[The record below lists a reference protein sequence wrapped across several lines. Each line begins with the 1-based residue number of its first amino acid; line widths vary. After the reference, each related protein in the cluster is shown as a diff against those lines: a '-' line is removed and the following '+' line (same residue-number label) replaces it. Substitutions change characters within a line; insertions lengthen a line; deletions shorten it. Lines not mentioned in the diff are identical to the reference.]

1 MTGLA
6 RFIEAQSYDYDRVV
20 AELEQGSKRSH
31 WIWYVF
37 PQVAGLGQSETSR
50 RYAIDG
56 MAEARA
62 YLAEPLL
69 KARLD
74 QCTDLMLAWL
84 GTRDASAILGE
95 LDALKFR
102 SSMTL
107 FEAAGLKAGGGGER
121 FSRALDGFFEGRR
134 DDRTLRLL
142 QDNDA

>member
-1 MTGLA
+1 VTGLA
-6 RFIEAQSYDYDRVV
+6 RFIEAQSQDYERVV

-31 WIWYVF
+31 WIWYIF

-74 QCTDLMLAWL
+74 QCTNLMLAWL
-84 GTRDASAILGE
+84 GRRNASAILGE

-107 FEAAGLKAGGGGER
+107 FEAAARGGNGGER
-121 FSRALDGFFEGRR
+121 FSRALDGFFEGLR

-142 QDNDA
+142 KDNGA

>member
-1 MTGLA
+1 VTGLV
-6 RFIEAQSYDYDRVV
+6 RFIEAQSQDYERVV

-31 WIWYVF
+31 WIWYIF
-37 PQVAGLGQSETSR
+37 PQVAGLGRSETSR
-50 RYAIDG
+50 LYAIDG

-84 GTRDASAILGE
+84 GRRNASTILGE

-107 FEAAGLKAGGGGER
+107 FEAAARGGNEGEH
-121 FSRALDGFFEGRR
+121 FSRALDGFFEGQR
-134 DDRTLRLL
+134 DDWTLRLL
-142 QDNDA
+142 KDNGA

>member
-6 RFIEAQSYDYDRVV
+6 RFIEAQSHDYDSVV

-107 FEAAGLKAGGGGER
+107 FEAADGGER